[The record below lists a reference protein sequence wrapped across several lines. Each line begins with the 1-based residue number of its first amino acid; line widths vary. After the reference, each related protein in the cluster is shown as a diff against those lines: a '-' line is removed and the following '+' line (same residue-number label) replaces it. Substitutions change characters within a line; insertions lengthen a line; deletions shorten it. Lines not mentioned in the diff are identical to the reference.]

1 MLAIQ
6 HLQVGDVIA
15 AISVTNTFARSYQ
28 EQAKLKKK
36 ILFVSKIRKKKRKSS
51 AGLSHVSIS
60 GGQETYTAAHLEEIR
75 GNDSVCK

>member
-6 HLQVGDVIA
+6 RLLIRDQIA
-15 AISVTNTFARSYQ
+15 SISVTKTFTFSHE
-28 EQAKLKKK
+28 EQVKRKKK
-36 ILFVSKIRKKKRKSS
+36 ILFVSKTKKEKR
-51 AGLSHVSIS
+51 GGGESHVSIS